1 MMVDR
6 SMRARVRYRWDEFL
20 SGGAGRQLLF
30 LFVLTMLFVFL
41 FAIFSSV
48 ASVAGVEVAEGNF
61 LDRGWFYFTRVIDPG
76 TMGGDGGNFNRLV
89 STGATIIGV
98 VVAGLLIS
106 SLAGN
111 FQERLEAI
119 KRGSSAVIEEGHFL
133 ILGWSEKVFPVIDQL
148 SEATLEKGRITVV
161 VMADEEK
168 THMEDELRE
177 KVQHLNR
184 IKLVVRSGSSVSLH
198 DLAKVSFDRAQA
210 IVILIDDRSVG
221 DPNRADGRVIKTLMA
236 LYNHPDGRGRVEQI
250 RVTAEV
256 MQTET
261 KEIAR
266 IASNGR
272 ASVINTNDIISK
284 IILQTARISGLSI
297 LYDELMR
304 FEGSEIHY
312 APVPQVVGRRFGDI
326 LLDFPNGC
334 VVGVAKSDGSG
345 HLLNPPAEH
354 VIAPDE
360 ELLILAEDDNI
371 AFQPYPGPLRREQ
384 IAIPSAAAAEKP
396 VEHLLVLGYNE
407 KIFPIVAEFDSYVGP
422 GSSVTLV
429 NTLPVAQREAQ
440 FRERCPA
447 FENITLR
454 HQVGDFTSRQ
464 LLEQLRPER
473 YPTVM
478 VLGDAGAVGDV
489 ADPSEAA
496 DTRAIIA
503 LLLLRDFRQRAG
515 IASQEVCSELLDPRN
530 RDLAATTEINDI
542 VISNEMV
549 SMVLAQVTHEPRVR
563 PVLEDLFQSEG
574 SEIYLKDLSLYVPI
588 GQPTSFEYLTLAAKQ
603 RQEVALGLQIRTPN
617 PAERYGI
624 RLNPF
629 QYRASPFVPKQ
640 GDRLVVLAE
649 DDG

>member
-1 MMVDR
+1 MTVDR
-6 SMRARVRYRWDEFL
+6 SFRARLRYRWDEFL
-20 SGGAGRQLLF
+20 SGGAGRQLGF
-30 LFVLTMLFVFL
+30 LFVLTMFFVVAFAATSLVWPLF
-41 FAIFSSV
+41 
-48 ASVAGVEVAEGNF
+48 GVDVAEGNF
-61 LDRGWFYFTRVIDPG
+61 LDRSWFYFTRLIDPG
-76 TMGGDGGNFNRLV
+76 TMGGDAGNVNRFL

-148 SEATLEKGRITVV
+148 SEANVEKGRITVV
-161 VMADEEK
+161 VMADADKME
-168 THMEDELRE
+168 MEDELRE
-177 KVQHLNR
+177 KVQHLDR
-184 IKLVVRSGSSVSLH
+184 VKLVVRSGSSVSLH
-198 DLAKVSFDRAQA
+198 DLSKVSFDRAQA
-210 IVILIDDRSVG
+210 IVILIDDKSVS

-236 LYNHPDGRGRVEQI
+236 IFNHPEGRGRVERI

-266 IASNGR
+266 IASWGR
-272 ASVINTNDIISK
+272 AAVINTNDIISK

-297 LYDELMR
+297 LYDELLR

-312 APVPQVVGRRFGDI
+312 ARFPQVVGRRFGDI

-334 VVGVAKSDGSG
+334 VVGVAKADGSG

-360 ELLILAEDDNI
+360 ELLILAEDAHI
-371 AFQPYPGPLRREQ
+371 AFSPYAGPVRMDQ
-384 IAIPSAAAAEKP
+384 IAIPTAAAGEKP
-396 VEHLLVLGYNE
+396 VEHMLVLGWNE
-407 KIFPIVAEFDSYVGP
+407 KIFPIVQEFDSYVGQ

-429 NTLPVAQREAQ
+429 NTLSVEQREAE
-440 FRERCPA
+440 FREKCDA
-447 FENITLR
+447 FQNISVR
-454 HQVGDFTSRQ
+454 HQVGDFTSRA
-464 LLEQLRPER
+464 LLEQIQPQR

-478 VLGDAGAVGDV
+478 VLGDAAAV
-489 ADPSEAA
+489 ADESDATEAA

-503 LLLLRDFRQRAG
+503 LLLLRDFRQRG
-515 IASQEVCSELLDPRN
+515 GVSDQEVCSEILDPRN

-549 SMVLAQVTHEPRVR
+549 SMVLAQVTNEPRVR

-574 SEIYLKDLSLYVPI
+574 SEIYLKDISLYAPA
-588 GQPTSFEYLTLAAKQ
+588 GQPTTFEYLIAAAKK
-603 RQEVALGLQIRTPN
+603 RQEVALGLQIRT
-617 PAERYGI
+617 ADAGQRYGI
-624 RLNPF
+624 QLNPF
-629 QYRASPFVPKQ
+629 QRRAMPFVPRP